1 MKKLVLLSD
10 VSINNPALVSRI
22 RELLSTR
29 PFKLA
34 YVPSKTD
41 KERRYF
47 AKGKQE
53 LERLGVSDFLYFDVD
68 QEFDE
73 RKLEEFKRCDG
84 IFLSGGNT
92 FSFLKILQERNML
105 TLIKK
110 MALEGK
116 PLIGVSAGSI
126 IMTMSIKI
134 AAFLDENE
142 VKLDDLHGLE
152 LVGFEF
158 VPHWGDPE
166 VNPEKLLE
174 YSALNDERIY
184 LCNDGDGIVID
195 NGNIEIYGELQQI
208 RNGHRKKAL

>member
-10 VSINNPALVSRI
+10 ISNNNPALVSRI
-22 RELLSTR
+22 RELLSPS

-34 YVPSKTD
+34 YVPSRTD

-47 AKGKQE
+47 EKGKQE

-92 FSFLKILQERNML
+92 FSFLKNLRERNML
-105 TLIKK
+105 TRIRK

-142 VKLDDLHGLE
+142 VKLDCLDGLG
-152 LVGFEF
+152 LAGFEF
-158 VPHWGDPE
+158 MPHWGRPE

-174 YSALNDERIY
+174 YSALMDEGIY

-195 NGNIEIYGELQQI
+195 NGDIEFYGELQEI
-208 RNGHRKKAL
+208 REGRIL

>member
-1 MKKLVLLSD
+1 MKKLVLLSEI
-10 VSINNPALVSRI
+10 SNNNPALVSRI
-22 RELLSTR
+22 RELLSPS

-34 YVPSKTD
+34 YVPSRTD

-47 AKGKQE
+47 EKGKQE

-68 QEFDE
+68 EEFDE

-92 FSFLKILQERNML
+92 FSFLKNLHERNML
-105 TLIKK
+105 KLIRK

-116 PLIGVSAGSI
+116 LLMGVSAGSI
-126 IMTMSIKI
+126 IMSNSIKI

-142 VKLDDLHGLE
+142 VELDRLDGLG

-158 VPHWGDPE
+158 MPHWGRLKSH
-166 VNPEKLLE
+166 PEKLLE
-174 YSALNDERIY
+174 YSLPNEEGIY

-195 NGNIEIYGELQQI
+195 NDSIEFYGELKEI
-208 RNGHRKKAL
+208 RKGQFL